1 MDEMGKPGS
10 LYLFLKRVAELAVV
24 EALGKRLKTKGLKAV
39 TESRS
44 FQQNE

>member
-24 EALGKRLKTKGLKAV
+24 EALGKRQKRENKRAQ
-39 TESRS
+39 SS
-44 FQQNE
+44 D

>member
-24 EALGKRLKTKGLKAV
+24 EALGGSA
-39 TESRS
+39 
-44 FQQNE
+44 